1 MAKIFISYSSQ
12 DRPFAIPLYSALED
26 AGHDVWMDQENLE
39 GGDAWLEMIQTNI
52 LWADSVVVVWS
63 ASALESRWVKAEINF
78 AHSHNKQIIPLQIDE
93 TDGSEHIIINSLQV
107 INARIGGLGAVL
119 RKIEIALMSNP
130 EVTVKIPPVAAGV
143 TLAEA
148 AAEDRPRPPR
158 RSRNIMIVVVIGLVL
173 LVGMLPV
180 LRPREV
186 EPLATT
192 LTVPGSVTAATDPA
206 TVTTTA
212 TPTPERITL
221 DLLNQWRQVNDLS
234 PLVLNTTLNTL
245 ADRHMRNLRSRPLS
259 VEYDEYLDDAGRNG
273 QTMAMED
280 GYTGTVLLAVKITDA
295 PAPLADLTSE
305 MLRQGGD
312 SVHTDY
318 SEAGFAWGT
327 SIGSGKFYYVLVLGA
342 PA

>member
-130 EVTVKIPPVAAGV
+130 EVTVKIPPVGANV
-143 TLAEA
+143 TLAQAVEH
-148 AAEDRPRPPR
+148 ETPRAPR
-158 RSRNIMIVVVIGLVL
+158 RSRTIMIGVVIVLVL
-173 LVGMLPV
+173 LVGMLPM
-180 LRPREV
+180 LRPTDQDPV
-186 EPLATT
+186 ATT
-192 LTVPGSVTAATDPA
+192 LTVPGSVTAATEPA
-206 TVTTTA
+206 TVTA
-212 TPTPERITL
+212 SATPERITL
-221 DLLNQWRQVNDLS
+221 DSLNQWRQANQLP
-234 PLVLNTTLNTL
+234 PLQSNAALTAL
-245 ADRHMRNLRSRPLS
+245 ADQHMRYLRAQPLS
-259 VEYDEYLDDAGRNG
+259 VEYDEYVNQAEQDG
-273 QTMAMED
+273 QTMAAED
-280 GYTGTVLLAVKITDA
+280 GYSGAVLMAVKITDG
-295 PAPLADLTSE
+295 PAPLAELVGELVS
-305 MLRQGGD
+305 QGGENA
-312 SVHTDY
+312 HTDF
-318 SEAGFAWGT
+318 SEAGFASGQ
-327 SIGSGKFYYVLVLGA
+327 SFASGKYYYVLFLGA